1 MNKKLTIKN
10 YLSNQL
16 SEGKGYEEIIVQTKL
31 SLNLINQKVKEIE
44 ALETELSQEPELLY
58 LLSVIHKVKEKGE
71 DLTDMT
77 RKAIRRSYSSDIK
90 SANDADFLK
99 DIYIQF

>member
-10 YLSNQL
+10 YLTEQLNQ
-16 SEGKGYEEIIVQTKL
+16 GKDYEEVIEQTKL
-31 SLNLINQKVKEIE
+31 SLYLIHEKVKLMEE
-44 ALETELSQEPELLY
+44 LETELYQEPELVYLY
-58 LLSVIHKVKEKGE
+58 SVIQKVKGKGE

-90 SANDADFLK
+90 SANDAEFLK
-99 DIYIQF
+99 DIYIPI